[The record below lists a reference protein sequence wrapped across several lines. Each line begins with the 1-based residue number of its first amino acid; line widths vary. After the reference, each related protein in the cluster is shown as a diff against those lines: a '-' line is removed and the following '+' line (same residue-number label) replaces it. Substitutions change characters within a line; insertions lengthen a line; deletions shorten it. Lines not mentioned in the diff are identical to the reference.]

1 MAKKTIPT
9 EYLIAEFNAIQNRAI
24 NLENLRSS
32 RVNFLLFT
40 TGAIIAGIGGLVQTD
55 ILLPYIKT
63 IVLLAAGSILTIG
76 LLTLNY
82 TIDDTVTLVL
92 FWRYAA
98 RIRRYF
104 VDESPVMEKYLPFP
118 PYDDKPRVDSSHLA
132 LRGSDATLLVINSLA
147 ACVALFFFLGKVPMY
162 TASIISI
169 CVFPVLLAL
178 QLLFM
183 RLRFNYEERSI
194 KNMAIYASPQ
204 K

>member
-1 MAKKTIPT
+1 MAKKVIST

-32 RVNFLLFT
+32 RINFLLFT
-40 TGAIIAGIGGLVQTD
+40 TGAIVAGIGGLVQVD
-55 ILLPYIKT
+55 ILLPYIKALT
-63 IVLLAAGSILTIG
+63 LLAAGTILSIG

-118 PYDDKPRVDSSHLA
+118 AYDDKPSVDNPHLA
-132 LRGSDATLLVINSLA
+132 LRGSDATLITVNSVA
-147 ACVALFFFLGKVPMY
+147 ACVALFFLLEKIPIN
-162 TASIISI
+162 TASLISI
-169 CVFPVLLAL
+169 GIFPAILAL

-183 RLRFNYEERSI
+183 RLRFNYEERAI
-194 KNMAIYASPQ
+194 NNMAIYPSP